1 MSDLQESREHTLT
14 ETKLPG
20 GVVKYA
26 SQITRELGLQNL
38 RDNPVFRSELSACIS
53 RSEHAAVFFEMPP
66 ISNSLKSSPFEFVLV
81 PAPSLESV
89 KTDFRTFAMHIEG
102 KPEGCTGTVFAN
114 LGGDATL
121 VVPCHRKDTP
131 TNSYSHL
138 SAFVRGAQIDQVDA
152 FWQLLAT
159 SALER
164 VGDRPLWISTSGMG
178 VYYLHAR
185 LDSSP
190 KYYNWKAYT
199 DIVSIPSSSLGAAG
213 AAATGKLPSLLDD
226 PSSLVGLS
234 EAEATRRIEEQGLTA
249 RVVVRD
255 DLPLP
260 TTRDLRRDRLNLEIS
275 SGRVKSSPKVY

>member
-1 MSDLQESREHTLT
+1 L
-14 ETKLPG
+14 
-20 GVVKYA
+20 
-26 SQITRELGLQNL
+26 ELGIQNL
-38 RDNPVFRSELSACIS
+38 RDNPLFRAEMSACIS

-66 ISNSLKSSPFEFVLV
+66 ISNSLKSSPFEFVLL
-81 PAPSLESV
+81 PAPGLESV
-89 KTDFRTFAMHIEG
+89 ETDVRPFALHVEG
-102 KPEGCTGTVFAN
+102 KPEGCTATVFSN

-131 TNSYSHL
+131 TNAYSHL
-138 SAFVRGAQIDQVDA
+138 SAFVRGGKIDQVDA

-199 DIVSIPSSSLGAAG
+199 DASPPTLSRGAAG
-213 AAATGKLPSLLDD
+213 AAATGKVPSLLDD
-226 PSSLVGLS
+226 PSSLVDLS

-249 RVVVRD
+249 RVVMREGR
-255 DLPLP
+255 PLP
-260 TTRDLRRDRLNLEIS
+260 TTRDFRRDRLNLEIS
-275 SGRVKSSPKVY
+275 SGRVKTSPKVY